1 MLLNVIEAV
10 YFDNE
15 ALKDLHQKCKD
26 ILKLFPRQSITID
39 NAASLDDDDVPNQR
53 SDLIV
58 NRDKLQITATVLK
71 SSGDGLAR
79 RKNTCSRSVVNTTFH
94 LRTMSTWMHWQ
105 RSWRIN
111 FYKIPLQ
118 KQLNKRYLF

>member
-1 MLLNVIEAV
+1 LTIKQRTADWFLACQFSFSSTTLHVHFNVIETV

-26 ILKLFPRQSITID
+26 KLKLYPRQSITID

-58 NRDKLQITATVLK
+58 NRGQVANHSNCTKEFWRQTCKKKALRSINTSVIINT
-71 SSGDGLAR
+71 SSLSM
-79 RKNTCSRSVVNTTFH
+79 TSS
-94 LRTMSTWMHWQ
+94 
-105 RSWRIN
+105 
-111 FYKIPLQ
+111 
-118 KQLNKRYLF
+118 

>member
-26 ILKLFPRQSITID
+26 KLKLSPRQSITID
-39 NAASLDDDDVPNQR
+39 NAASLDEDDVPNQR

-71 SSGDGLAR
+71 SSGD
-79 RKNTCSRSVVNTTFH
+79 
-94 LRTMSTWMHWQ
+94 
-105 RSWRIN
+105 
-111 FYKIPLQ
+111 
-118 KQLNKRYLF
+118 